1 MAEDNKANKRICI
14 SLIDYE
20 NCSNLKNICLDIYQ
34 NIVIFSG
41 KNQNIISLPVSG
53 LTEDVKITVRH
64 TEGISKNN
72 VDFHLVLELGQLVSR
87 YGEEREYHI
96 ISVDK
101 GYDGIIQTL
110 QKRGVQCRRVTPV
123 KTASVQSSSVYIDK
137 ITRWADKVQLSARN
151 SRNMPVALKTFNN
164 YLKSQ
169 MREEWNEKSGMKVR
183 NELVQRGVMKIKGN
197 RVVW

>member
-64 TEGISKNN
+64 IEGISKNN

-137 ITRWADKVQLSARN
+137 ITR
-151 SRNMPVALKTFNN
+151 
-164 YLKSQ
+164 
-169 MREEWNEKSGMKVR
+169 
-183 NELVQRGVMKIKGN
+183 
-197 RVVW
+197 